1 MAEKKITKK
10 RTNQS
15 TGQRARQTTGQK
27 TNQGTSTS
35 KRKNQKQK
43 TIHTYRAAGIAA
55 AIIVVIGAA
64 VWAALHFGNKPSSGA
79 VQDGRQY
86 LAQLEA
92 MDVDSTVDKINQ
104 IKKKERREAL
114 ESGEVSVWSQ
124 FYDYVIL
131 GDSRAVGFSYY
142 EFLEDSRVLAEAGNT
157 INVVPDRVSQVAA
170 LNPSSI
176 FLCYG
181 INDVSIGFYPTPDDY
196 AQEMDKTVQ
205 LLQENFPNADIY
217 INSIY
222 PAKDPAFEQ
231 SEKWRE
237 IPDYNVAVKAM
248 SEEKGYHYI
257 DNTSVYEEHNDLYD
271 IDGIHFQREFY
282 DYWGANMLA
291 EMDVEG

>member
-10 RTNQS
+10 KSSQGKRTK
-15 TGQRARQTTGQK
+15 ARKQPP
-27 TNQGTSTS
+27 
-35 KRKNQKQK
+35 KNN
-43 TIHTYRAAGIAA
+43 HTYRTAGIAVLILA
-55 AIIVVIGAA
+55 VVGAA
-64 VWAALHFGNKPSSGA
+64 VGAALHFGNKPSSAA

-92 MDVDSTVDKINQ
+92 VDIDATADKINQ
-104 IKKKERREAL
+104 IKKKERSEAL
-114 ESGEVSVWSQ
+114 ASGTVSVWSQ

-131 GDSRAVGFSYY
+131 GDSRAVGFSFY
-142 EFLEDSRVLAEAGNT
+142 EFLEESRVLAEAGNT
-157 INVVPDRVSQVAA
+157 IQVVPERLEQIAL
-170 LNPSSI
+170 LNPHSI

-181 INDVSIGFYPTPDDY
+181 INDVSIGFYPTPEIY
-196 AQEMDKTVQ
+196 AEEMDKTVQ

-217 INSIY
+217 INSIF

-231 SEKWRE
+231 AEKWRE

-282 DYWGANMLA
+282 DYWGVNMLS
-291 EMDVEG
+291 EMVMEE